1 MQDLTLDIQPRA
13 PVSTLSLEISSDTE
27 TLELDIQQGSPRSGT
42 GDYNDLINKPSI
54 NSVELVGDKTFED
67 LGDSPL
73 TNVEIQEIFNRV
85 FG

>member
-13 PVSTLSLEISSDTE
+13 PVGTLSLEISSDTE

-54 NSVELVGDKTFED
+54 NSV
-67 LGDSPL
+67 
-73 TNVEIQEIFNRV
+73 
-85 FG
+85 